1 MNYFED
7 HGLPLVQL
15 REQRRE
21 LVVALIGRKDPISNI
36 QIAEIASLQQAIAA
50 MEAVVGD
57 LDSQIEFSPARRQSA
72 SAFSIARGPIVGN
85 IGLVFGR
92 RGVAAP
98 VPLRLAR

>member
-21 LVVALIGRKDPISNI
+21 LVVALIGRKDPISNV

-72 SAFSIARGPIVGN
+72 SAFSIARRPMVGN
-85 IGLVFGR
+85 VALVFGR